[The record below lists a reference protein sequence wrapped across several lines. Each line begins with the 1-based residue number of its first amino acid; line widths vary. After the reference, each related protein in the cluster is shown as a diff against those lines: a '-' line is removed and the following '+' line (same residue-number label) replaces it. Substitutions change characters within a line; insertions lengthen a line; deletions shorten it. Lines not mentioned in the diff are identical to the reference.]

1 MAMHMIIS
9 RVRHV
14 QNPYQSCSSR
24 DRHIC
29 SVETDSSVETTDA
42 KVSCCYLYF
51 GLIFVARVR

>member
-1 MAMHMIIS
+1 MIIS